1 MTDPLKTGCAC
12 GGGMTVVLKDEPCG
26 YGGMGRAKS
35 RRNGLK
41 NLLEQNLKNP
51 PEQNLKNLLE
61 QKCRFTIDVLQ
72 LNKKR
77 SREHSL
83 VL

>member
-12 GGGMTVVLKDEPCG
+12 GGGMTVLLKDEPCG

-41 NLLEQNLKNP
+41 NLLEHLKNPLEQNLKNP
-51 PEQNLKNLLE
+51 LEQSLKNPLE
-61 QKCRFTIDVLQ
+61 QKTLSFLDER
-72 LNKKR
+72 
-77 SREHSL
+77 
-83 VL
+83 